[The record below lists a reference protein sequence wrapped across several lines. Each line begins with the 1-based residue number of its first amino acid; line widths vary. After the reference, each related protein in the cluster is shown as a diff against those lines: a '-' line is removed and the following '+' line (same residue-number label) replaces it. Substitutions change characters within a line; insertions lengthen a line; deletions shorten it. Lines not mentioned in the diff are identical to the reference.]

1 MLRPQETVGSRIRGL
16 YCDPSLGAPGV
27 GAGRCYSGSQGWTV
41 NAPIWCSVNLPI
53 PIWLCSQV
61 HMKGMQP
68 SEERD
73 LDCMLGFLGPSAGSI
88 LIRCMSLNK
97 SLISCFVSF
106 GAKNENVPISHGP
119 LLLTAWMSTVS
130 FLFLLHSRLSG

>member
-1 MLRPQETVGSRIRGL
+1 MTLHLEPLEWVQADVTVVRRDGLLMLLS
-16 YCDPSLGAPGV
+16 GAQ
-27 GAGRCYSGSQGWTV
+27 SK
-41 NAPIWCSVNLPI
+41 LPI

-73 LDCMLGFLGPSAGSI
+73 LDCMLGSLGPSAGSI

-119 LLLTAWMSTVS
+119 LLLIAWMSTVS
-130 FLFLLHSRLSG
+130 FLFLLQSRLSG

>member
-1 MLRPQETVGSRIRGL
+1 MTLHLEPLEWVLADVTVVRRDGLLMLRS
-16 YCDPSLGAPGV
+16 GAQ
-27 GAGRCYSGSQGWTV
+27 S
-41 NAPIWCSVNLPI
+41 NLPI

-61 HMKGMQP
+61 DMKGMHP

-73 LDCMLGFLGPSAGSI
+73 LDCKLGSLGPSAGSI

-97 SLISCFVSF
+97 SLISCFVFF
-106 GAKNENVPISHGP
+106 GVKNENVPISHGP
-119 LLLTAWMSTVS
+119 LLLIAWMSTVS

>member
-1 MLRPQETVGSRIRGL
+1 MTLHLEPLEWVLADVTVVRRDGLLMLLS
-16 YCDPSLGAPGV
+16 GAQ
-27 GAGRCYSGSQGWTV
+27 SK
-41 NAPIWCSVNLPI
+41 LPI
-53 PIWLCSQV
+53 SIWLCSQV

-73 LDCMLGFLGPSAGSI
+73 LDCMLGSLGPSAGSI

-119 LLLTAWMSTVS
+119 LLLMAWMSTVS
-130 FLFLLHSRLSG
+130 FLFLLQSRLSG